1 MEVRT
6 VSSGSVESDFVP
18 VKSAERV
25 LRLIELLTEHRNGL
39 SFTQLHDL
47 TGWPR
52 SSLYGLL
59 RTMAERHH
67 LDHDP
72 YRQVYRIG
80 VRVWEAGQTFNWG
93 VEIANLALPY
103 LEETCEKLSETVQL
117 AVLDGVENIYI
128 AKVDASHP
136 LRLDSYVG
144 ARIPAYATGIGKVLL
159 AGLSDVDFEA
169 RFRDLDLK
177 RFTDT
182 TISTIEEL
190 RHVLRRVRA
199 EGFSVDSGEYTVGVT
214 CYAVPIMDAAGEVT
228 AGIST
233 SIPSARVTGGVETRA
248 IEILMGVAS
257 RISAKLGYQVRSAV

>member
-1 MEVRT
+1 M
-6 VSSGSVESDFVP
+6 SSGSVESDFVP

-93 VEIANLALPY
+93 VEIANCLNKGGNCLCVFTVNKGRNKGPAL
-103 LEETCEKLSETVQL
+103 
-117 AVLDGVENIYI
+117 
-128 AKVDASHP
+128 
-136 LRLDSYVG
+136 
-144 ARIPAYATGIGKVLL
+144 
-159 AGLSDVDFEA
+159 
-169 RFRDLDLK
+169 
-177 RFTDT
+177 
-182 TISTIEEL
+182 
-190 RHVLRRVRA
+190 
-199 EGFSVDSGEYTVGVT
+199 
-214 CYAVPIMDAAGEVT
+214 
-228 AGIST
+228 
-233 SIPSARVTGGVETRA
+233 
-248 IEILMGVAS
+248 
-257 RISAKLGYQVRSAV
+257 